1 MSTTPSTLPSTILY
15 LNAAQWR
22 KNNPYLRM
30 AVWRCGCK
38 GRNMRMSRLN
48 PANGLNIRTRGGGN
62 MPAHCSQDLGFVK
75 WFFLGG
81 RGGGGEGAF
90 NIITQYF
97 NHVWTRIFKTQDIP
111 DEQIFFLT
119 SKRQDP
125 NGMAVACAGL
135 GEGGPWKLYTVLDTD
150 PNPRNIILLFFI
162 ANSTF

>member
-1 MSTTPSTLPSTILY
+1 MRTKQFSLSAQAVPLYFRCVHSTNVVFNFQMSTTPSTLPSTILY

-81 RGGGGEGAF
+81 RGGGGGKTAE
-90 NIITQYF
+90 IIPGLPTCHTNYKDY
-97 NHVWTRIFKTQDIP
+97 TR
-111 DEQIFFLT
+111 
-119 SKRQDP
+119 
-125 NGMAVACAGL
+125 
-135 GEGGPWKLYTVLDTD
+135 KLS
-150 PNPRNIILLFFI
+150 NLLKY
-162 ANSTF
+162 ARKMKK